1 MTDGASKQ
9 QRRNRT
15 IGTFAIARGANANA
29 VPKVVSAGTLS
40 DSYSCLKCSFMNSV
54 LRPELMLRP
63 NVAAPP
69 VFATCEV
76 VVFSNCDAHW
86 CLTFE
91 LSGRRVRTRSAVESD
106 SRHSS
111 LLGGTVPAL
120 SHGTLS
126 KLPTPR
132 ERPTKALACPL
143 QRKLDY
149 LGCRVGRLPAINH
162 QTTIGRTNHQIGPTT
177 AARIGP
183 EAGPKY
189 SSDAGKSEIRAAL
202 YPSSRP
208 A

>member
-86 CLTFE
+86 CLTSE
-91 LSGRRVRTRSAVESD
+91 LSGGRRETRPRYRINQQHSFAPRSD
-106 SRHSS
+106 TEPS
-111 LLGGTVPAL
+111 PAM
-120 SHGTLS
+120 
-126 KLPTPR
+126 
-132 ERPTKALACPL
+132 
-143 QRKLDY
+143 
-149 LGCRVGRLPAINH
+149 
-162 QTTIGRTNHQIGPTT
+162 
-177 AARIGP
+177 
-183 EAGPKY
+183 
-189 SSDAGKSEIRAAL
+189 AL
-202 YPSSRP
+202 YPNPSTLRDV
-208 A
+208 

>member
-86 CLTFE
+86 CLTSK
-91 LSGRRVRTRSAVESD
+91 LSGTRPRCPNRSYFILNHRCSLTPPKLRRVSAPTPVRSAPSGY
-106 SRHSS
+106 R
-111 LLGGTVPAL
+111 LARYRTVNNA
-120 SHGTLS
+120 
-126 KLPTPR
+126 
-132 ERPTKALACPL
+132 TKA
-143 QRKLDY
+143 
-149 LGCRVGRLPAINH
+149 
-162 QTTIGRTNHQIGPTT
+162 TT
-177 AARIGP
+177 
-183 EAGPKY
+183 
-189 SSDAGKSEIRAAL
+189 D
-202 YPSSRP
+202 
-208 A
+208 

>member
-1 MTDGASKQ
+1 MRGSTAGNVRPIRKSVETKPRNSATAPSTRKSN
-9 QRRNRT
+9 RRGPGET
-15 IGTFAIARGANANA
+15 
-29 VPKVVSAGTLS
+29 
-40 DSYSCLKCSFMNSV
+40 SCAPCFLV
-54 LRPELMLRP
+54 LICR
-63 NVAAPP
+63 
-69 VFATCEV
+69 
-76 VVFSNCDAHW
+76 S